1 MSKNDIKSYSS
12 NNDAGANNRLTLKQQ
27 RFVDSYIRNGGDGAR
42 AVIDAGYE
50 VTSTSSTHAIS
61 CENLKKPLIR
71 LALEKQGYEDCG
83 LIDSNA
89 VLEARKIDE
98 ENNRISSRAERA
110 AFLTKV
116 FEDDS
121 LIIGA
126 RLKAVD
132 MLNKM
137 YGDYRSD
144 AILNDK
150 AIEMPRIT
158 FRLTLMMKM
167 KKNYNCSIKILDIL
181 NLIESIKKP
190 IPEAHTLVPLS

>member
-42 AVIDAGYE
+42 AVVDAGYE

-71 LALEKQGYEDCG
+71 LAFEKQGYEDCG

-98 ENNRISSRAERA
+98 ENNRISSRVERA

-158 FRLTLMMKM
+158 FVYTDDEDE
-167 KKNYNCSIKILDIL
+167 KNYNCSIKILDIL
-181 NLIESIKKP
+181 NLIVSIKKP